1 MFFRY
6 SRNRDTDSQKLGLDE
21 VPEFLF
27 FLSFKQS
34 QCSKKVKSFV
44 NDNVLATVACNLC
57 LHDILS
63 IPCI

>member
-1 MFFRY
+1 MVFRH
-6 SRNRDTDSQKLGLDE
+6 SRNRDTDSHKLSLDE

-27 FLSFKQS
+27 FLSFKQA

-44 NDNVLATVACNLC
+44 NDNILATVACNLC
-57 LHDILS
+57 LYDILS